1 MVDSEKRALSVEES
15 QLNALLHLGLTEY
28 ESRLYLVLVKMGP
41 IKASELSFRAQI
53 PRTKA
58 YGAIN
63 ELERKGLLQI
73 IPGKPEVYSPA
84 SPGEVLMPIVNKLSR
99 QLTEAEAVVENL
111 MLTFESNRFVKRD
124 GPKEADGFWE
134 IQGRPG
140 VINKLNQIFRD
151 ASKSVNYCTS
161 ATGLVRAYK
170 AHCDILEK
178 ASDRGVAVRIMSPV
192 NSANAVVARE
202 IAEVLEFKSL
212 DKPFGQNFV
221 TVDSREL
228 IVMETLPEDLR
239 TDQGADKGIW
249 TTNRLVVELHGELF
263 ERLWNATPARKLP
276 PQTT

>member
-1 MVDSEKRALSVEES
+1 LTTEES
-15 QLNALLHLGLTEY
+15 ERNALLHLGLTEY

-53 PRTKA
+53 PRTKT

-63 ELERKGLLQI
+63 ELERKGLLRI

-84 SPGEVLMPIVNKLSR
+84 SPGEVLMPIVNKLGR
-99 QLTEAEAVVENL
+99 QLTEAETVVEDL
-111 MLTFESNRFVKRD
+111 MLTFEANRFVKQD

-134 IQGRPG
+134 VQGRPG
-140 VINKLNQIFRD
+140 LINKLNQIFSD

-161 ATGLVRAYK
+161 VTGLVRAYK

-192 NSANAVVARE
+192 NSENAAVARE

-239 TDQGADKGIW
+239 TDQGADNGIW

-263 ERLWNATPARKLP
+263 ERLWNGTPTRNLP
-276 PQTT
+276 LQTA

>member
-1 MVDSEKRALSVEES
+1 MVDSGKRALSVEES
-15 QLNALLHLGLTEY
+15 QLNALRHIGLTEY

-41 IKASELSFRAQI
+41 VKASELSFRAQI

-63 ELERKGLLQI
+63 ELERKGLLRI
-73 IPGKPEVYSPA
+73 IPGKPDVYSPA

-99 QLTEAEAVVENL
+99 QLTEAESVIEGL
-111 MLTFESNRFVKRD
+111 MLTFETNRFVKRD

-134 IQGRPG
+134 VEGRPG
-140 VINKLNQIFRD
+140 VINKLNQIFSD

-178 ASDRGVAVRIMSPV
+178 ASDRGVAVRIIAPV
-192 NSANAVVARE
+192 NSENAVVARE
-202 IAEVLEFKSL
+202 IAEVLEFKSI

-228 IVMETLPEDLR
+228 IVMEILPEDLR

-263 ERLWNATPARKLP
+263 ERLWNAIPTRRLP
-276 PQTT
+276 PQTA